1 MKEKKKS
8 LSLIKVIRRIV
19 PMVFKKMPVMWTAY
33 ILLGVMHGASWG
45 ILAPV
50 NQILYD
56 ALADLALIGVDGNM
70 RYVFMGALFVALV
83 TVGQQ
88 VLNGVHNYMS
98 GDVLNRKTDGSVL
111 RVIALLKVGRLNA
124 EMFEDKEALDDME
137 KAIGGC
143 GNTPYLLM
151 TFSDLIFFYG
161 TYYVVMGVYLWSMRP
176 LLLVALAL
184 TFMPVALSQII
195 EAKLWDKLEKE
206 SSPIRRRFEHY
217 EGALIAR
224 DKIKETRLF
233 GAFFFFR
240 RLYMDTLALLQQK
253 EWSVHKKIAAITL
266 ALNGVKAA
274 GWVGIMALLFI
285 SLTDGYITVGA
296 FAAVYASIGMLFS
309 LFEEIFN
316 RIKWN
321 VSGTLG
327 KTHNFMNVLE
337 LPEPNLYTN
346 VVQVDFNKGIE
357 ATDISFSYPKADKP
371 AVDGVSLRIR
381 PGETVALVGEN
392 GSGKTTLVKLLMGIY
407 KADGGQVLV
416 GGCDPAQTNKTA
428 LFSQTSAVFQ
438 DHIQYIFTL
447 AENVFISDYEAGG
460 EMTQE
465 TGSQYD
471 EEGVAR
477 QIVTGKYKDAD
488 EVERNVREKLTAA
501 GVDYT
506 DTATFPKGID
516 TVLGRDFGGVEISG
530 GQWQRVAMARGM
542 YREHRFIVLD
552 EPTAAIDPL
561 EETRLYKQFAASS
574 FGKTSILVTHR
585 LGSARIAD
593 RILVMDGGKIT
604 ESGTHD
610 KLYAAGG
617 KYTEMWDAQAERY
630 VNERNSH
637 SK

>member
-1 MKEKKKS
+1 VKEKKKS

-19 PMVFKKMPVMWTAY
+19 PMVFKKMPVLWSVY
-33 ILLGVMHGASWG
+33 ILLGIIHGASWG
-45 ILAPV
+45 IVAPV

-70 RYVFMGALFVALV
+70 RYVFIGAFYVALV
-83 TVGQQ
+83 VVSQQ
-88 VLNGVHNYMS
+88 ILNGVHNYFAS
-98 GDVLNRKTDGSVL
+98 DVINRKTDGAVL
-111 RVIALLKVGRLNA
+111 RMSALRKVGRLNA
-124 EMFEDKEALDDME
+124 KAFEDKEALDDMH
-137 KAIGGC
+137 KAIEACGG
-143 GNTPYLLM
+143 TPYLLT
-151 TFSDLIFFYG
+151 TFSDIIFFYG
-161 TYYVVMGVYLWSMRP
+161 TYYIVMSAYLWSMRP
-176 LLLVALAL
+176 LLLLALAL
-184 TFMPVALSQII
+184 IFVPVALSQII

-206 SSPIRRRFEHY
+206 SAPIRRRFDHY

-233 GAFFFFR
+233 GVFHFFR
-240 RLYMDTLALLQQK
+240 RLYMDTLTLLQQK
-253 EWSVHKKIAAITL
+253 EWGVHKKITVITL
-266 ALNGVKAA
+266 TLNGIKAL

-285 SLTDGYITVGA
+285 SLMDGYITVGA
-296 FAAVYASIGMLFS
+296 FAAVFASVGMLFGM
-309 LFEEIFN
+309 LEEIFN

-327 KTHNFMNVLE
+327 KTHNLMNVLE
-337 LPEPNLYTN
+337 MPEANLSPNG
-346 VVQVDFNKGIE
+346 VQVDLNKGIE

-392 GSGKTTLVKLLMGIY
+392 GSGKTTLVKLLMGLY
-407 KADGGQVLV
+407 KAESGQVLV
-416 GGCDPAQTNKTA
+416 GGCDPTATNESA

-438 DHIQYIFTL
+438 GYMQYIFTL
-447 AENVFISDYEAGG
+447 AENVFISDYDKGG

-488 EVERNVREKLTAA
+488 EVEKNVREKLTAA

-593 RILVMDGGKIT
+593 RILVMDGGRIT

-610 KLYAAGG
+610 ELYAAGG

-630 VNERNSH
+630 VNERNSQ